1 MFDVWRMRQARKAA
15 VASIAPFVET
25 SRHRLNGIAESVWL
39 DPYMVGFVGTL
50 VTLAAERRS
59 ATLRTQAM
67 GLVQADAWADITG
80 ARPDLI
86 GEEICFLSAGR
97 SKDFETGCRNAA
109 RFFGALCGK
118 PPGAGSDVGSIGLA
132 MRRRRCRACPSLT
145 VTWERS
151 GPPISRRMSSAP
163 GRTCRL
169 ETTFESLS
177 WIRPPSGAG
186 RLQITMRLITSIKP
200 HECDRCRKRRAC
212 AAARASPPMM
222 PTRPGSGQFSAD

>member
-1 MFDVWRMRQARKAA
+1 MFDVWRIRQARKAA
-15 VASIAPFVET
+15 VASIRPFVET
-25 SRHRLNGIAESVWL
+25 SRHRMNGIAESVWL

-86 GEEICFLSAGR
+86 GEEICFLSAAR

-118 PPGAGSDVGSIGLA
+118 PPGAALRRQLDRA
-132 MRRRRCRACPSLT
+132 RNRRRRRCR
-145 VTWERS
+145 
-151 GPPISRRMSSAP
+151 GPV
-163 GRTCRL
+163 
-169 ETTFESLS
+169 
-177 WIRPPSGAG
+177 
-186 RLQITMRLITSIKP
+186 
-200 HECDRCRKRRAC
+200 RALW
-212 AAARASPPMM
+212 
-222 PTRPGSGQFSAD
+222 

>member
-86 GEEICFLSAGR
+86 GEEICFLSAGPQQGLR
-97 SKDFETGCRNAA
+97 NGLPQCRPLLRRALRQATGAA
-109 RFFGALCGK
+109 PTSAR
-118 PPGAGSDVGSIGLA
+118 AGSPSTTRRGLV
-132 MRRRRCRACPSLT
+132 RA
-145 VTWERS
+145 
-151 GPPISRRMSSAP
+151 
-163 GRTCRL
+163 
-169 ETTFESLS
+169 
-177 WIRPPSGAG
+177 IR
-186 RLQITMRLITSIKP
+186 
-200 HECDRCRKRRAC
+200 
-212 AAARASPPMM
+212 
-222 PTRPGSGQFSAD
+222 

>member
-1 MFDVWRMRQARKAA
+1 MHAVFDVWRMRQARKAA

-86 GEEICFLSAGR
+86 GEEICFLSAAR

-118 PPGAGSDVGSIGLA
+118 PPGAGSGVSSIGLA
-132 MRRRRCRACPSLT
+132 IDDDADGVDLSEPYGDLGALWSAYFEAH
-145 VTWERS
+145 VERS
-151 GPPISRRMSSAP
+151 RSHLP
-163 GRTCRL
+163 
-169 ETTFESLS
+169 
-177 WIRPPSGAG
+177 
-186 RLQITMRLITSIKP
+186 
-200 HECDRCRKRRAC
+200 
-212 AAARASPPMM
+212 ARN
-222 PTRPGSGQFSAD
+222 DL